1 MVSSIFI
8 VDILPVS
15 IIEPVSSTVFNYFLL
30 DLICGRSIDASLDGF
45 FSFCSGYC
53 CAVEAGIITFLSSNW
68 CVPFFNLDSDLGGG
82 TWFKSCV

>member
-15 IIEPVSSTVFNYFLL
+15 IIEAVSSTVFNYFLL

-45 FSFCSGYC
+45 LSFYSGYYY
-53 CAVEAGIITFLSSNW
+53 AVEEGIITFLSSN
-68 CVPFFNLDSDLGGG
+68 
-82 TWFKSCV
+82 